1 MPRKQCTNYNITHR
15 VKKKTIWGLFLF
27 KSSLMNSQFN
37 TALKRVKQIGNVEIC
52 FGGIQFNTALK
63 HVRIKLEFFNC
74 FGGIQFNTALKLK
87 RD

>member
-1 MPRKQCTNYNITHR
+1 
-15 VKKKTIWGLFLF
+15 
-27 KSSLMNSQFN
+27 MNSQFN

-74 FGGIQFNTALKLK
+74 FGGIQFNTALKPDAKKVWRWTLFWRHSIQHSSK
-87 RD
+87 T